1 MTQGFE
7 TIKNKIDRFDYLRGN
22 NFCMVNPLHKQN
34 FKSVKK
40 KNKIQGKTQLKLQA
54 KGKIL

>member
-7 TIKNKIDRFDYLRGN
+7 TMKNKIDRFDYLRRN
-22 NFCMVNPLHKQN
+22 NFCIVNPLHKQN
-34 FKSVKK
+34 LKVKK
-40 KNKIQGKTQLKLQA
+40 KKYKIQGKTQLKLQA

>member
-22 NFCMVNPLHKQN
+22 NFCMVNPMNKQN

-40 KNKIQGKTQLKLQA
+40 KNQNTGENAIKITSKR
-54 KGKIL
+54 